1 MTAELEA
8 VDRMFRVLVRTIRT
22 KHPSLL
28 TEPFSVA
35 DLQQQILPYRH
46 FRRDLGLESNQEY
59 ELTLMQLLSGAKN
72 YVEVDHRLREEFGR
86 ELASGSP
93 QLSRIREFGDASVWL
108 NQDAASGVAMAGTP
122 VSSPVQPPPSTADSG
137 RGADASS
144 SSARCR
150 FCGGELPKTGAREI
164 NFCPHCGQN
173 LRVRHCPACGAETEE
188 GWKFCVSCGK
198 GLS

>member
-1 MTAELEA
+1 MTADLEA

-22 KHPSLL
+22 KHPSYLSEAFTL
-28 TEPFSVA
+28 A

-59 ELTLMQLLSGAKN
+59 ELALMQLLSGTKG
-72 YVEVDHRLREEFGR
+72 YLKVDERVRDEFSK
-86 ELASGSP
+86 ELASSNP
-93 QLSRIREFGDASVWL
+93 KAARIRDFGDARL
-108 NQDAASGVAMAGTP
+108 RLDENAAASVGTAGTP
-122 VSSPVQPPPSTADSG
+122 VSSPLQSGVPEGDREERSTSG
-137 RGADASS
+137 
-144 SSARCR
+144 ARCR
-150 FCGGELPKTGAREI
+150 FCGGELPRAGAREI

-188 GWKFCVSCGK
+188 DWKYCVSCGK

>member
-1 MTAELEA
+1 MTTQLDTVE
-8 VDRMFRVLVRTIRT
+8 RMFRVLVRTIRT
-22 KHPSLL
+22 KHPAYLAEAFTL
-28 TEPFSVA
+28 A

-59 ELTLMQLLSGAKN
+59 ELALMQLVGGAKQ
-72 YVEVDHRLREEFGR
+72 YLKADERVRDEFSR
-86 ELASGSP
+86 ELASSDP
-93 QLSRIREFGDASVWL
+93 KPARIRDFGDARLWL
-108 NQDAASGVAMAGTP
+108 DEDAAAAIGTAGTP
-122 VSSPVQPPPSTADSG
+122 VSSPVQPPIAEKDREERLP
-137 RGADASS
+137 

-150 FCGGELPKTGAREI
+150 FCGGELPKVGGREI

-188 GWKFCVSCGK
+188 GWKYCVSCGK

>member
-1 MTAELEA
+1 MTAELET

-22 KHPSLL
+22 KHPSYLAEAFTL
-28 TEPFSVA
+28 A

-59 ELTLMQLLSGAKN
+59 ELALMQLLAGTKG
-72 YVEVDHRLREEFGR
+72 YLRVDERVRDEFSK
-86 ELASGSP
+86 ELASSNPNAG
-93 QLSRIREFGDASVWL
+93 RIRDFGDARL
-108 NQDAASGVAMAGTP
+108 RLDENAAASVGTAGTP
-122 VSSPVQPPPSTADSG
+122 VSSPLQPSVPEADREERLPSG
-137 RGADASS
+137 
-144 SSARCR
+144 ARCR
-150 FCGGELPKTGAREI
+150 FCGGELPKAGTREI

-188 GWKFCVSCGK
+188 DWKYCVSCGK

>member
-1 MTAELEA
+1 MTTEIDT

-22 KHPSLL
+22 KHPAYL
-28 TEPFSVA
+28 TESFSVA

-59 ELTLMQLLSGAKN
+59 ELALLQLLSGARGF
-72 YVEVDHRLREEFGR
+72 VEVDERIRAELSR
-86 ELASGSP
+86 ELESSSP
-93 QLSRIREFGDASVWL
+93 QPGRVREFGEARVWL
-108 NQDAASGVAMAGTP
+108 NQEAAAAVSTAGTP
-122 VSSPVQPPPSTADSG
+122 VSSPVQPSPPEPAHSA
-137 RGADASS
+137 

-150 FCGGELPKTGAREI
+150 FCGGELPKVGGREV

-198 GLS
+198 GLSQVEG